1 MVREPTSRSSQ
12 PAAPAPSCAPI
23 IAPGAIVGRRNESDH
38 HLVVVGAGFG
48 GLEAVH
54 RLARAPVR
62 ITLVDRRNHHLFQPL
77 LYQAATASLAPSEIA
92 WPIRHLFRRQLNVM
106 TLLASVES
114 IDKEACEL
122 RFDDGS
128 ALRYDTLVLAT
139 GARHAY
145 FGHDAWEPFA
155 PGLKTLEDATTIRG
169 RILLAFEEAEREE
182 DERKRAALMTFAIVG
197 AGPTGV
203 ELAGTIAELARAT
216 LPGDFRR
223 IDTREARIVLIEA
236 GPRVLPAF
244 AKDLSAYAK
253 HSLERLGVEVAL
265 GQPVSE
271 CSAEGVVFGGKPL
284 AAATIIWAAG
294 VQASPAAQWL
304 NAPAD
309 SAGRLKVEPDLTVP
323 GHPEIFAIGDSAIV
337 LRPDGRPVPG
347 IAPAAKQEGVYVADV
362 IRAQLSGAPAPPP
375 FRYKHAGDLATI
387 GKRRAV
393 IDFGWIKLRGA
404 IAWWLWGFAHIYFL
418 IGVRNRLSVA
428 LNWLWIY
435 ARDQR
440 GARLITRP
448 GGEVEGASP
457 FSHGESDRG

>member
-1 MVREPTSRSSQ
+1 MTS
-12 PAAPAPSCAPI
+12 
-23 IAPGAIVGRRNESDH
+23 VH
-38 HLVVVGAGFG
+38 HAVVVGAGFG

-54 RLARAPVR
+54 RLAGAPVR
-62 ITLVDRRNHHLFQPL
+62 ITIVDRRNHHLFQPL

-92 WPIRHLFRRQLNVM
+92 WPIRHLFHRRQNVT
-106 TLLASVES
+106 TLLASVEA
-114 IDKEACEL
+114 IDKEAREL
-122 RFDDGS
+122 RFNDGS
-128 ALRYDTLVLAT
+128 TLPYDTLVLAT

-169 RILLAFEEAEREE
+169 RLLLAFEKAEREP
-182 DERKRAALMTFAIVG
+182 DKRQRAALMTFAIVG

-216 LPGDFRR
+216 LPGDFRH

-244 AKDLSAYAK
+244 AEDLSLYAK
-253 HSLERLGVEVAL
+253 RSLEGLGVEVAL
-265 GQPVSE
+265 GQAVSE

-294 VQASPAAQWL
+294 VQSSPAARWL

-309 SAGRLKVEPDLTVP
+309 GAGRLKVEADLTVP
-323 GHPEIFAIGDSAIV
+323 GHPEIFAIGDAALV

-362 IRAQLSGAPAPPP
+362 IRARLRAAPAPPP

-404 IAWWLWGFAHIYFL
+404 VAWWLWGFAHIYFL

-428 LNWLWIY
+428 MNWLWIY

-440 GARLITRP
+440 GARLITRH
-448 GGEVEGASP
+448 GGEDAPS
-457 FSHGESDRG
+457 SRQA